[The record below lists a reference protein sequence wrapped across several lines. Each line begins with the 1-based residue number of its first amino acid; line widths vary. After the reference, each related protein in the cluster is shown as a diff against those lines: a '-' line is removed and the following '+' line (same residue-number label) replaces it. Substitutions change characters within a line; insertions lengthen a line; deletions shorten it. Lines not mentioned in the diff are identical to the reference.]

1 MPLEVCCYSLS
12 SCITA
17 QRAGAHRVELCAG
30 AEVGGTTPLRE
41 TIIAALD
48 LGIPVV
54 PMVRPRGGDF
64 LYGTAELEEVRK
76 AVRMCRELGC
86 TAIVSGVQ
94 LRDGRLDAGAMKR
107 IVDLAGPLEVACHK
121 VFDGVPDAAEALET
135 LVEAGCVRVLTSGM
149 AADAMAGAHGLH
161 GLLRGDPSAD
171 AEKAHYA
178 SRDDH
183 APPLEIGASCRDL
196 ILQTP
201 EPALM
206 VVVTRREPL
215 SRALNRANP
224 LALHGA
230 GRVRGL
236 SLRADGALDPV

>member
-149 AADAMAGAHGLH
+149 AADAMAGAHVLH
-161 GLLRGDPSAD
+161 GLVAQAGARIAVMPGGGVRSSNLEALARITGAREFHSSAITTANAGHEAD
-171 AEKAHYA
+171 ET
-178 SRDDH
+178 
-183 APPLEIGASCRDL
+183 E
-196 ILQTP
+196 
-201 EPALM
+201 
-206 VVVTRREPL
+206 V
-215 SRALNRANP
+215 RALARE
-224 LALHGA
+224 
-230 GRVRGL
+230 
-236 SLRADGALDPV
+236 LRAISG